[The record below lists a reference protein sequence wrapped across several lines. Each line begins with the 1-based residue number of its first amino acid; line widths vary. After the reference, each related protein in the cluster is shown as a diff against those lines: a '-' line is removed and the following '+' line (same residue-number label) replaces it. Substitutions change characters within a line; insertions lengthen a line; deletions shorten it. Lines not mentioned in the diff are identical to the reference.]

1 MESCKEPMTS
11 GEIFL
16 FALLLGLLFG
26 GIFGMMTFICAVL
39 IIEIMNDYIIINT
52 PISMIA
58 MIIFYIT
65 IAIIFYITIAI
76 IVCYKI
82 SYIEIVKNE
91 KYKTN
96 NRFKKIKS
104 YLN

>member
-1 MESCKEPMTS
+1 MENCKEPLTH

-39 IIEIMNDYIIINT
+39 IIEIINSFNIINT
-52 PISMIA
+52 PIGMLA
-58 MIIFYIT
+58 MLFYIT
-65 IAIIFYITIAI
+65 VAI

-91 KYKTN
+91 RHKAN
-96 NRFKKIKS
+96 NRFKIKR
-104 YLN
+104 

>member
-26 GIFGMMTFICAVL
+26 GIFGMMTFIFAVL
-39 IIEIMNDYIIINT
+39 IIEIMNDYNIINT
-52 PISMIA
+52 PIGMLA
-58 MIIFYIT
+58 ML
-65 IAIIFYITIAI
+65 FYITIAI